1 MTGELTQQS
10 GIFFGALENNEV
22 KDRFFIQISGQVEM
36 SYY

>member
-22 KDRFFIQISGQVEM
+22 KDRFIQISGQVEM